1 LALKQEK
8 EEKGNADMLHNKDK
22 DSERLR
28 TKEEECGKEVE
39 TKQRLKWTPRRL
51 AKELKTVRDNL
62 DLISHR
68 HKKKKDLLHE
78 NCMLQEEIALLR
90 LEIDTINN
98 QNQQK
103 EKKYFED
110 IEVVKEKN
118 DNLQKIIKLNEE
130 KLTKTI
136 LQYSGQ
142 LNDLTAANKILN
154 SEL

>member
-1 LALKQEK
+1 LVLKQEK
-8 EEKGNADMLHNKDK
+8 EEKGNADMLHNK

-51 AKELKTVRDNL
+51 AKELKMVRDNL

-68 HKKKKDLLHE
+68 HKEEKDLLHE

-110 IEVVKEKN
+110 IELVKEKT

-130 KLTKTI
+130 KLKTI

-142 LNDLTAANKILN
+142 LNDLIAENKKQN
-154 SEL
+154 QE